1 VVVIRNTNTILSL
14 QEIQHS
20 TKYRLYRSR

>member
-1 VVVIRNTNTILSL
+1 VVVIRNTILSL

-20 TKYRLYRSR
+20 TKYRLYRSQ